1 MDTTIRIN
9 SDIKQQLKLKSVELG
24 VTQKELANRYLL
36 YGLKRDNTPD
46 TITSIEDIE
55 KQLNIKSKNNLENL
69 NSDFEI
75 PEMLKLKEEEDTT
88 KTITQKNINNMLDHN
103 KPDGDTI
110 LEELSGLVHSPT
122 QTDSLILK
130 KTAYDRS

>member
-36 YGLKRDNTPD
+36 YCLKKDNTLD
-46 TITSIEDIE
+46 TITSIDDIE
-55 KQLNIKSKNNLENL
+55 KHLNIKSKINFKNL
-69 NSDFEI
+69 NNDFEI
-75 PEMLKLKEEEDTT
+75 PEMLKLKENGEE
-88 KTITQKNINNMLDHN
+88 KIKQENITDMLDYD
-103 KPDGDTI
+103 KPEGDRL

-122 QTDSLILK
+122 QTDSLKLK
-130 KTAYDRS
+130 KEAYDRG

>member
-1 MDTTIRIN
+1 MDTTIRIS
-9 SDIKQQLKLKSVELG
+9 SDIKQQLKLKSIELG

-36 YGLKRDNTPD
+36 YGLKRDNSLN
-46 TITSIEDIE
+46 TIINIEDIE
-55 KQLNIKSKNNLENL
+55 KQTNIKSKNNLENL

-75 PEMLKLKEEEDTT
+75 PEMLKLKEEEDTSEI
-88 KTITQKNINNMLDHN
+88 ITQNNISNMLDHD
-103 KPDGDTI
+103 KPEGDTI

-122 QTDSLILK
+122 QTDSLKLK

>member
-36 YGLKRDNTPD
+36 YCLKKDNTLD
-46 TITSIEDIE
+46 TITSIDDIE
-55 KQLNIKSKNNLENL
+55 KHLNIKSKINFKNL
-69 NSDFEI
+69 NNDFEI
-75 PEMLKLKEEEDTT
+75 PEMLKLKENGEE
-88 KTITQKNINNMLDHN
+88 KIKQENITDMLDYD
-103 KPDGDTI
+103 KPEGDTL

-122 QTDSLILK
+122 QTDSLKLK
-130 KTAYDRS
+130 KEAYDRG

>member
-36 YGLKRDNTPD
+36 YCLKKDNTPD
-46 TITSIEDIE
+46 TITSIDDIE
-55 KQLNIKSKNNLENL
+55 KHLNIKSKINFKNL
-69 NSDFEI
+69 NNDFEI
-75 PEMLKLKEEEDTT
+75 PEMLKLKENGEE
-88 KTITQKNINNMLDHN
+88 KIKQENITDMLDYD
-103 KPDGDTI
+103 KPEGDTL

-122 QTDSLILK
+122 QTDILK
-130 KTAYDRS
+130 LKKEAYDRG

>member
-36 YGLKRDNTPD
+36 YCLKKDNTPD
-46 TITSIEDIE
+46 TITSIDDIE
-55 KQLNIKSKNNLENL
+55 KHLNIKSKINFKNL
-69 NSDFEI
+69 NNDFEI
-75 PEMLKLKEEEDTT
+75 PEMLKLKENGEE
-88 KTITQKNINNMLDHN
+88 KIKQENITDMLDYD
-103 KPDGDTI
+103 KPEGDTL

-122 QTDSLILK
+122 QTDSLKLK
-130 KTAYDRS
+130 KEAYDRG